1 MDDGAIERRQLTLAD
16 MAGHLASGCKPKSD
30 FRVGSEH
37 EKFLFRVGTH
47 ESVAYAK
54 DSQGR
59 GGVQALLEGLMQFGW
74 HGVYEDTAAGH
85 TLIALQRGG
94 ASVSLEPAGQFELS
108 GAPLESVHDI
118 CDEISQHLTEAK
130 SVAADLGIG
139 FLGLGFAPTWTR
151 EQTQI
156 MPKARYAIMRNYMP
170 KVGRLGLDMMLRTCT
185 VQANLDFS
193 SEADMVSKFRLS
205 LALQPITT
213 ALFANSPF
221 IEGKP
226 TGFVSNRA
234 NTWTDTD
241 AARTGML
248 NFVFEDGFGFET
260 YARYALDVPMYFVKR
275 NGAYIDASGQ
285 SFRDFINGTLPAAP
299 GVRADLHDWE
309 EHLATIFP
317 EVRLKTFLEMRGADT
332 GPKTRLCGLAALW
345 IGLLYDDA
353 ATAAAWDLC
362 KSWTPAEREQL
373 RLDAPRIGLKAEVAG
388 RGARDIAVDILAI
401 AREGLKRRARIGA
414 SLTDERGYL
423 AELEA
428 IADSGIT
435 PAERWLEH
443 YNGPWRGEV
452 NPVFEAAAY

>member
-1 MDDGAIERRQLTLAD
+1 MDDGVIERRPLSLED
-16 MAGHLASGCKPKSD
+16 MAGHLASGSKPKSD

-37 EKFLFRVGTH
+37 EKFPFRLGTH
-47 ESVAYAK
+47 ETVGYAQ
-54 DSQGR
+54 DAQGR
-59 GGVQALLEGLMQFGW
+59 GGIQALLEGLMKFGW
-74 HGVYEDTAAGH
+74 HGIYEDSSAGH

-118 CDEISQHLTEAK
+118 CDEISQHLTETK
-130 SVAADLGIG
+130 QVAGELGIG
-139 FLGLGFAPTWTR
+139 FMGLGFAPTWTR
-151 EQTQI
+151 EDMQI
-156 MPKARYAIMRNYMP
+156 MPKARYVIMRNYMP
-170 KVGRLGLDMMLRTCT
+170 KVGKLGLDMMLRTCT

-193 SEADMVSKFRLS
+193 SEADMVSKFRVS
-205 LALQPITT
+205 LALQPIVT

-221 IEGKP
+221 VEGKP
-226 TGFVSNRA
+226 TGYLSNRA
-234 NTWTDTD
+234 KTWTDTD
-241 AARTGML
+241 PARTGML

-275 NGAYIDASGQ
+275 NGTYIDAAGQ
-285 SFRDFINGTLPAAP
+285 SFRDFINGDLPAAP

-332 GPKTRLCGLAALW
+332 GPPERLCGLAALW

-362 KSWTPAEREQL
+362 KDWNQDERERL
-373 RLDAPRIGLKAEVAG
+373 RVDAPWIGLRAQVG
-388 RGARDIAVDILAI
+388 RRSARDIAVDMLAI

-414 SLTDERGYL
+414 ALTDERGYL
-423 AELEA
+423 AELED

-443 YNGPWRGEV
+443 YNGPWRGQV
-452 NPVFEAAAY
+452 SPVFEASAY